1 MQVEGCATVN
11 KDQRAE
17 EKRQPVIAN
26 APKYRGKKRS
36 GVENNKLHDQSHQP
50 EERNNRADRAGEWT
64 GCGEFTRSKK
74 RQRSKRNDDEHNEAA
89 VNPEKPAEKRMKRC
103 KIRAPVQNSW
113 SQRARDQNYEV
124 QTTADDQPSFHSAP
138 IACIN
143 GMITRL
149 TKCGWKSQYAGPATT
164 SIVKRQ
170 TRKIANRRFARTD
183 RPCRRKEPDGK

>member
-36 GVENNKLHDQSHQP
+36 GVENEKLHDQSHQP
-50 EERNNRADRAGEWT
+50 EKRNHRADRAGKGT
-64 GCGEFTRSKK
+64 GCGEFIRSKK
-74 RQRSKRNDDEHNEAA
+74 RQRSKRNDDEDNEAA

-103 KIRAPVQNSW
+103 KIRAPVQHSR
-113 SQRARDQNYEV
+113 SERARDQDYEM
-124 QTTADDQPSFHSAP
+124 QTTAYDQPRFHSAP

-149 TKCGWKSQYAGPATT
+149 TNGGWKSQ
-164 SIVKRQ
+164 
-170 TRKIANRRFARTD
+170 
-183 RPCRRKEPDGK
+183 